1 MQNKIFSSNN
11 NSITHNNFYYES
23 KGHSLYSTNT
33 FTSCSSPELMKVDD
47 HQSQNKNFAMSLQ
60 KGFKDIINIYKSSI
74 DSPLRKKPQLSLQCN
89 YYCNLSNE
97 MISSNDRAKQEY
109 EELYEVTD
117 GDFFERN
124 NE

>member
-1 MQNKIFSSNN
+1 
-11 NSITHNNFYYES
+11 
-23 KGHSLYSTNT
+23 
-33 FTSCSSPELMKVDD
+33 MKVDD
-47 HQSQNKNFAMSLQ
+47 HQGQNKNFAMSLQ

-97 MISSNDRAKQEY
+97 MISSNARAKQEY

-117 GDFFERN
+117 EDFFERN